1 MFTTHLFNLY
11 IRNIFKTSL
20 YIYIFQD
27 EKCRL
32 LRNLSLFMVWNLC
45 LTLDVEKLENVQK
58 KALKQVN
65 GFQETDYLIRVK
77 ELGLFTQEE
86 RRTYTNLQNHS
97 WNRWCG
103 QKDLI
108 WAVSWHWKESNQKKW
123 TVPLYSSFQ
132 AQFKYKKT
140 LFLQ

>member
-1 MFTTHLFNLY
+1 MKQKDVLTKNNDLLNVMFRGTPCN
-11 IRNIFKTSL
+11 RNIFKTSL

-97 WNRWCG
+97 WNR
-103 QKDLI
+103 
-108 WAVSWHWKESNQKKW
+108 
-123 TVPLYSSFQ
+123 
-132 AQFKYKKT
+132 
-140 LFLQ
+140 